1 MPPPPSK
8 HTHPSQRHSADS
20 IGRMRRLALYVL
32 IIVALIVAINFFYNL
47 YTRHKE
53 EEELVYQQARAIAGL
68 VEAMQEYMARS
79 QELINRSPDGHVEFK
94 GLNPEKI
101 SREVSALFNQSTDH
115 RLRLISLHP
124 RVPANLPDAIERPIL
139 EEMARNPGMR
149 EKFGPVEPE
158 RSYVYVK
165 RLDIQAS
172 CLTCHGDPAGSPDI
186 TGHRR
191 EGLAIGDL
199 GGAISVRIPAA
210 GLMES
215 NRQRAWIQLLFAL
228 LLMGGAVVLIVHLLL
243 RMTRL
248 SGELSHANSNLE
260 IQHARS
266 TLLEKQKDEVFHM
279 LIHDMKAPLS
289 FMIGS
294 LQMLQEQK
302 VGMLNEEQEE
312 LAALVLRGCRRLE
325 TIISNLLDINRMEEG
340 RLELKNSDV
349 PLQPMIEDRS
359 QPWLQLAKRQ
369 RKQFA
374 VRVNTRHPVLRCDR
388 QLLERILE
396 NLISNAFKHTREGDG
411 EIVLELADRF
421 EPEGVQFRLSDNG
434 EGIPPE
440 FIGRIFEKYS
450 VVEGQE
456 LGQKSDTGLGLAF
469 CHSAVQT
476 MGGDIRAESSP
487 GQRTSFTFFLPLE
500 PPVSK

>member
-1 MPPPPSK
+1 
-8 HTHPSQRHSADS
+8 
-20 IGRMRRLALYVL
+20 MRRLAIYVL
-32 IIVALIVAINFFYNL
+32 IIVALIVAVNFFYNL
-47 YTRHKE
+47 YSRHKE
-53 EEELVYQQARAIAGL
+53 EEALVYQQARAIAGL
-68 VEAMQEYMARS
+68 VEAMQEFMARN
-79 QELINRSPDGHVEFK
+79 QELINRSPDGHIEFK
-94 GLNPEKI
+94 GLNPEKF

-124 RVPANLPDAIERPIL
+124 RVPSNLPDAIERPIL
-139 EEMARNPGMR
+139 EEMARNLGMR
-149 EKFGPVEPE
+149 ERFSPLASE
-158 RSYVYVK
+158 RTYLYVK
-165 RLDIQAS
+165 RLDIRSS
-172 CLTCHGDPAGSPDI
+172 CLTCHGGPAGSTDI
-186 TGHRR
+186 TGYRR
-191 EGLAIGDL
+191 EGMVIGDL

-215 NRQRAWIQLLFAL
+215 NRQRAWMQLLFAL

-248 SGELSHANSNLE
+248 SGELSEANLNLE
-260 IQHARS
+260 VQHARS
-266 TLLEKQKDEVFHM
+266 TLLEKQKDDLFHM

-302 VGMLNEEQEE
+302 VGSLNEEQEE

-349 PLQPMIEDRS
+349 PLLPMIEDRS

-374 VRVNTRHPVLRCDR
+374 VRVNTKHPVLRCDR
-388 QLLERILE
+388 LLLERILE
-396 NLISNAFKHTREGDG
+396 NLISNAFKHTRDGDG
-411 EIVLELADRF
+411 EIVLELTDWF

-440 FIGRIFEKYS
+440 FIDRIFEKYS

-469 CHSAVQT
+469 CHLAVQT
-476 MGGDIRAESSP
+476 MGGHIRAESSP
-487 GQRTSFTFFLPLE
+487 GQRTVFTFFLPLK
-500 PPVSK
+500 PPVT